1 MSGSGGDQVGLSS
14 LSPDTDPT
22 IWEVSYGEPSLG
34 KQENFSTNQNEDF
47 DVEDDDDMFGH
58 LNNDDLVS
66 DGGED
71 TKRKSV
77 RTIYKNMD
85 NNEEGFEDTLNEN
98 DYF

>member
-1 MSGSGGDQVGLSS
+1 
-14 LSPDTDPT
+14 
-22 IWEVSYGEPSLG
+22 
-34 KQENFSTNQNEDF
+34 
-47 DVEDDDDMFGH
+47 MFGH